1 MCLKESRARGEQ
13 PERDCVWERLLQSRL
28 VSRHRPPPIP
38 WHLST
43 HLITHSHSTPPTT
56 PSSAS
61 ASLCVPVCATRKGTE
76 LNLRCAATVQ
86 HVLYQLSTLDSAIKR
101 ATPWTTRT
109 KSWSQVSFAFDRK
122 KKKKQ
127 QKNGVPTVAGTFARY
142 KMAHSFGPSNRMRFR
157 FQFRSGGNFSRRN
170 FIFEA
175 LFALF
180 YVRLISKDMC
190 NTVQMLPHPSTS
202 ASTGCDIPILTEP
215 EN

>member
-122 KKKKQ
+122 IKKQKKKWSTDRGRHFCKIQ
-127 QKNGVPTVAGTFARY
+127 DGSQFW
-142 KMAHSFGPSNRMRFR
+142 SFEPDA
-157 FQFRSGGNFSRRN
+157 FS
-170 FIFEA
+170 ISI
-175 LFALF
+175 
-180 YVRLISKDMC
+180 LIW
-190 NTVQMLPHPSTS
+190 
-202 ASTGCDIPILTEP
+202 G
-215 EN
+215 